1 MPYSVRKVRG
11 KACFKVYNKKSK
23 RVYSKCT
30 SRENAQKQVRL
41 LRAIEYNKNFVPRRA
56 AMSRKNNSPKYV

>member
-1 MPYSVRKVRG
+1 MPYTVRKVRG
-11 KACFKVYNKKSK
+11 KSCFKVYNKKSK

-41 LRAIEYNKNFVPRRA
+41 LRAIEYNKNFVPRRTT
-56 AMSRKNNSPKYV
+56 MSRKNNSPKYV

>member
-11 KACFKVYNKKSK
+11 KSCFKVYNKKSK

-30 SRENAQKQVRL
+30 SRENAQKQLRL
-41 LRAIEYNKNFVPRRA
+41 LRAIEYNKNFVPRNRTL
-56 AMSRKNNSPKYV
+56 KNK